1 MFPLGTVLLPGA
13 FLALHIFEPRYQ
25 AMLTDL
31 LAGSRRFGAVL
42 IERGSE
48 VGGGEARMDVGTI
61 ARIVDARTVGE
72 GRWSVAA
79 TGMQRIRVVRWLPD
93 DPYPMALVED
103 LPDVEQAD
111 RDMGA
116 ESARFGA
123 VAARLR
129 LVLGDLGRLGDP
141 VPADT
146 FECSGDPSTGTLQ
159 LGSLGPFGPMD
170 RQRLLAATRTV
181 DRLVLLEEYLTHVE
195 EIVAYRLGG
204 DGGAAGRQGQRGRPM

>member
-1 MFPLGTVLLPGA
+1 
-13 FLALHIFEPRYQ
+13 
-25 AMLTDL
+25 
-31 LAGSRRFGAVL
+31 
-42 IERGSE
+42 
-48 VGGGEARMDVGTI
+48 
-61 ARIVDARTVGE
+61 
-72 GRWSVAA
+72 
-79 TGMQRIRVVRWLPD
+79 MQRIRVVRWLPD

-129 LVLGDLGRLGDP
+129 LVLADLGRLGDP

-146 FECSGDPSTGTLQ
+146 FECSDDPVTGTFQ

-170 RQRLLAATRTV
+170 RQRLLATTRTGE
-181 DRLVLLEEYLTHVE
+181 RLALLEEYLAHVE

-204 DGGAAGRQGQRGRPM
+204 DGGAAGR